1 MNVLSCFDGMSCG
14 QIALNRVGIPYDNY
28 YASEIDLHAIKVTQ
42 SNYPNTIQL
51 GDITKIMAKDLPP
64 IDLLIGGSP
73 CQGFSFAGKQLNFED
88 PRSKLFFEFVR
99 LLDELKPK
107 YFLLEN
113 VKMQKEFEDVIT
125 FYMGV
130 QPIEIDSKLVSAQSR
145 KRLYWTN
152 IDEYNG
158 FFGPGQPER
167 KDLIIK
173 DILEKGVSDEYYLDL
188 DKIERMLDAKIST
201 FKFRNSGKRL
211 NRIHQLNKTNLK
223 FHGTS
228 ASQSNRIY
236 GIEGKAPCL
245 ITSNSDFV
253 IFEGEVNGELKF
265 RRITPIEAERLQTVP
280 DDYTNHTSKGQRYHM
295 LGNGWTIDVIAHIF
309 RNLKNKNL

>member
-14 QIALNRVGIPYDNY
+14 QIALNKVGVKYDNY
-28 YASEIDLHAIKVTQ
+28 YAAEIDTHAIKVTGA
-42 SNYPNTIQL
+42 NYPNTIQL
-51 GDITKIMAKDLPP
+51 GDVTKIKAKDLPQ

-73 CQGFSFAGKQLNFED
+73 CQGFSFAGKQLNFND

-113 VKMQKEFEDVIT
+113 VKMKKEFEDIIT

-130 QPIEIDSKLVSAQSR
+130 APLEINSKLISAQGR

-167 KDLIIK
+167 KDIILK
-173 DILEKGVSDEYYLDL
+173 DILQQDVPDEYYIDL
-188 DKIERMLDAKIST
+188 DRIEKLLDAGIET
-201 FKFRNSGKRL
+201 FTFRNTNKRL
-211 NRIHQLNKTNLK
+211 NKIHQLNKTNLK

-236 GIEGKAPCL
+236 DINGKAPCL
-245 ITSNSDFV
+245 VTSNSDFI

-280 DDYTNHTSKGQRYHM
+280 DNYTNHVTKNQRYHM
-295 LGNGWTIDVIAHIF
+295 LGNGWTVDVIAHIF
-309 RNLKNKNL
+309 KNLKNKHL

>member
-14 QIALNRVGIPYDNY
+14 QIALNKVGVKYDNY
-28 YASEIDLHAIKVTQ
+28 YAAEIDTHAIKVTGA
-42 SNYPNTIQL
+42 NYPNTIQL
-51 GDITKIMAKDLPP
+51 GDVTKIKAKDLPQ

-73 CQGFSFAGKQLNFED
+73 CQGFSFAGKQLNFND

-113 VKMQKEFEDVIT
+113 VKMKKEFEDIIT

-130 QPIEIDSKLVSAQSR
+130 APLEINSKLIFAQGR

-167 KDLIIK
+167 KDIILK
-173 DILEKGVSDEYYLDL
+173 DILQQDVPDEYYIDL
-188 DKIERMLDAKIST
+188 DRIEKLLDAGIET
-201 FKFRNSGKRL
+201 FTFRNTNKRL
-211 NRIHQLNKTNLK
+211 NKIHQLNKTNLK

-236 GIEGKAPCL
+236 DINGKAPCL
-245 ITSNSDFV
+245 VTSNSDFI

-280 DDYTNHTSKGQRYHM
+280 DNYTNHLTKNQRYHM
-295 LGNGWTIDVIAHIF
+295 LGNG
-309 RNLKNKNL
+309 